1 MMALTESTIVV
12 ALLLV
17 MLGVWI
23 YVMAVNKPPRR
34 VYGRADL
41 DELAPVAV
49 EVIKAPAPKIVMPN
63 NIELKLVTMDAD
75 HVRFVQDCE
84 YPRNPPKAYDKRTGL
99 QIDADIV
106 VTYSVKH
113 QKTMRVG

>member
-1 MMALTESTIVV
+1 
-12 ALLLV
+12 
-17 MLGVWI
+17 
-23 YVMAVNKPPRR
+23 
-34 VYGRADL
+34 
-41 DELAPVAV
+41 
-49 EVIKAPAPKIVMPN
+49 
-63 NIELKLVTMDAD
+63 MDAA

-84 YPRNPPKAYDKRTGL
+84 YPRNPPKAYDRRTGL